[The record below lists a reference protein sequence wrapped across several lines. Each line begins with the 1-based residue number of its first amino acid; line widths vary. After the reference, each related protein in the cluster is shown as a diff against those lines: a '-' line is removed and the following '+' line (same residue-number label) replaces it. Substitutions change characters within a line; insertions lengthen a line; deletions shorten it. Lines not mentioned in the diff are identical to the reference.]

1 MLKYSILRLALFGAC
16 LGLLW
21 LLGLR
26 SPDQQL
32 LLVAL
37 AALISMGL
45 SFFLLRGPRDEV
57 SDRITERLA
66 KRVEDKQA
74 AAHDVDHDAGAED
87 AEAEIA
93 ERTSD
98 RAKGASNS

>member
-1 MLKYSILRLALFGAC
+1 MLKYSILRLGLFAAC

-21 LLGLR
+21 LVGLR
-26 SPDQQL
+26 SPDQQI

-57 SDRITERLA
+57 SARITEKL
-66 KRVEDKQA
+66 EKQGA
-74 AAHDVDHDAGAED
+74 AAGDADHDAADED
-87 AEAEIA
+87 AEAQAA
-93 ERTSD
+93 EAAEEQTR
-98 RAKGASNS
+98 

>member
-1 MLKYSILRLALFGAC
+1 MLKYSILRLGLFAAC

-21 LLGLR
+21 LVGLR
-26 SPDQQL
+26 SPDQQI

-57 SDRITERLA
+57 SARITEKLE
-66 KRVEDKQA
+66 KRIDRKQGA
-74 AAHDVDHDAGAED
+74 AAGDADHYAADED
-87 AEAEIA
+87 AEAQAA
-93 ERTSD
+93 EAAEEQTR
-98 RAKGASNS
+98 